1 MKRRQFM
8 ASSAA
13 GAAGLTGYGCS
24 GLGKRVEVKSG
35 FPEIGDD
42 YLKVTRKKPE
52 GGSMPYGEIG
62 KTGITVSKFGYGSH
76 MHSGILPYTKER
88 ERAIREAYDLGI
100 TLFDVYD
107 KEGNTF
113 QYEPMGKYLAPM
125 INDVVISISILPY
138 DGRDLDQELH
148 RDLRVFGRDYIDMVR
163 IHAYTPDDPGHGKYW
178 PYWEQ
183 LFKYKEQGKI
193 RAVGLPIH
201 YVEQVEM
208 VLENYPLDF
217 VILPFNF
224 YHNLLWTGE
233 GSPGM
238 NSLAE
243 RLREKNMGVIAM
255 KPFASDW
262 FISPFIDAAR
272 TFDKT
277 GEISLPQAALR
288 WIINS
293 DLNPD
298 ATLAGMYKLDH
309 VYEDVVAYYQPVMT
323 DEERELIDKLRKYAK
338 TIAHT
343 VLPDHYRFL
352 DHWAGNH
359 GISYPIG

>member
-1 MKRRQFM
+1 MKRRQFI

-13 GAAGLTGYGCS
+13 GIASTGCA
-24 GLGKRVEVKSG
+24 GLGKRVEVQKAL
-35 FPEIGDD
+35 PEFGDD
-42 YLKVTRKKPE
+42 YLNVTQKKPR
-52 GGSMPYGEIG
+52 GGSMPYGEIAN
-62 KTGITVSKFGYGSH
+62 TGVKVSKFGFGSH
-76 MHSGILPYTKER
+76 YSDKLMPFTKER
-88 ERAIREAYDLGI
+88 EKSIREAFDLGI
-100 TLFDVYD
+100 NLFDVYD

-125 INDVVISISILPY
+125 INDAVISISILPY

-201 YVEQVEM
+201 YVEQADM
-208 VLENYPLDF
+208 VLENFPLDF
-217 VILPFNF
+217 VIMPFNF
-224 YHNLLWTGE
+224 YHNLLWTGK
-233 GSPGM
+233 GSPGIG
-238 NSLAE
+238 SFAK
-243 RLREKNMGVIAM
+243 RLREKNVGVIAM

-262 FISPFIDAAR
+262 FIAPFIDAAR
-272 TFDKT
+272 QFDAT

-293 DLNPD
+293 ELNPD
-298 ATLAGMYKLDH
+298 TTIAGMYKLDH
-309 VYEDVVAYYQPVMT
+309 VYEDVGAYYIPAMT
-323 DEERELIDKLRKYAK
+323 DEERELIDKLTKYAK
-338 TIAHT
+338 TVAHN

-352 DHWAGNH
+352 DNWAG
-359 GISYPIG
+359 SSEMQYPMG